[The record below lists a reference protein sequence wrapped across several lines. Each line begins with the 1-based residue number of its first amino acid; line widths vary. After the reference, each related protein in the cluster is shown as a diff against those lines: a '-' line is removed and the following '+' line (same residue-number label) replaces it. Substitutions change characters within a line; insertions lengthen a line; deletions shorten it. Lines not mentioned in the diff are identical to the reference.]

1 MKIQL
6 QQVSLVREGVR
17 LLDDINWT
25 VNSGEHWAIIGLNG
39 SGKTLMLNIVN
50 GYLFPSQGQVQV
62 LGKKFGS
69 YDLRELRKSI
79 GWVSS
84 SLQERLYE
92 EEMALAIVL
101 SGKHAT
107 IGLYQEPTQ
116 EDVEQAASL
125 LEMFGV
131 LKVADRPYRTLSQGE
146 RQKVLIARA
155 LMSQPKLLVL
165 DEPCTGL
172 DVFARE
178 QILETID
185 TISKAPEAPTLLY
198 VTHHIEEILP
208 IFSHTLLLR
217 EGQVFQS
224 GKTRDLINTSTFSD
238 FLQTEVQ
245 IQWEGER
252 PWLTMSNSTTKK
264 ED

>member
-1 MKIQL
+1 MVINMEE
-6 QQVSLVREGVR
+6 VSLIRESTI
-17 LLDDINWT
+17 LLDKINWT

-50 GYLFPSQGQVQV
+50 GYIFPSRGQVEV

-69 YDLRELRKSI
+69 YDLRQLRKSI

-92 EEMALAIVL
+92 EEMAMAIVL

-107 IGLYQEPTQ
+107 IGLYDQPTH
-116 EDVEQAASL
+116 EDLEQAADL
-125 LEMFGV
+125 LRKLGI
-131 LKVADRPYRTLSQGE
+131 LQVADRPYRTLSQGE
-146 RQKVLIARA
+146 KQKILIARA
-155 LMSQPKLLVL
+155 LINQPKLLVL

-172 DVFARE
+172 DIFARE

-185 TISKAPEAPTLLY
+185 QISKSPEAPTLLY

-208 IFSHTLLLR
+208 VFSHTLLLR
-217 EGQVFQS
+217 NGQVFNS
-224 GKTRDLINTSTFSD
+224 GKTKDMLTTANFSE
-238 FLQTEVQ
+238 FLEKKAQVK
-245 IQWEGER
+245 WESER
-252 PWLTMSNSTTKK
+252 PWLTITGI
-264 ED
+264 